1 MFYLLK
7 VGNEEAFTNLMIM
20 LEKDMYKIARTRF
33 NNINDIDEVVQET
46 MIQAFKSIRK
56 LKDPAKFKNW
66 IFKILINKSNL
77 LYKKNKK

>member
-77 LYKKNKK
+77 LYKKK